1 MNAVVCSS
9 LRNDLE
15 QQSQTCL
22 IMRARGC
29 MYGSPTELSPLL
41 ALAHPQLPCPHFSQS
56 PPFPALL
63 YLEDFWMDGLV
74 HEIRDRG
81 GADGAK
87 PYCVLQESL
96 QQQSLAQSML
106 SYAASSCCTIVPKC
120 EKLHFTTKI
129 YYQKFTTKSG
139 KQCLWPS
146 SSGPYT
152 DLKICQYEW
161 YLIIFSAELLTRK
174 YLAP

>member
-129 YYQKFTTKSG
+129 YYKKWETMSVTKWFRAIHRPEDLPIWVVFDHL
-139 KQCLWPS
+139 QCRAADQEIS
-146 SSGPYT
+146 SS
-152 DLKICQYEW
+152 LEC
-161 YLIIFSAELLTRK
+161 L
-174 YLAP
+174 